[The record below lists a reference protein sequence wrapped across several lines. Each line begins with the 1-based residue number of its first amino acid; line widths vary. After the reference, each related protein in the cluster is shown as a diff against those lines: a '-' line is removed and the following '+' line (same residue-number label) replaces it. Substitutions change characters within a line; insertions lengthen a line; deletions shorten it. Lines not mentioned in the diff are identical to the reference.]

1 MSRPKQAND
10 FHFPPSL
17 SEGFDNSFSS
27 ISFPVRRSR
36 NWILRM
42 ENYSLKITGI
52 SLLLLG
58 SQTLDSLS
66 ATKQQ
71 GLLMKSAMRQ
81 QISFRALRSLKFFCT
96 PKLFYAALSEL
107 AKAHRLAYWNSWL
120 QRYFQLDKGRLFVI
134 SNSLLYIC
142 TDITSW
148 KHETNWREVIFS
160 VIE

>member
-107 AKAHRLAYWNSWL
+107 AKAHRLAY
-120 QRYFQLDKGRLFVI
+120 
-134 SNSLLYIC
+134 
-142 TDITSW
+142 
-148 KHETNWREVIFS
+148 
-160 VIE
+160 